1 MCVRVRVRVCVL
13 CVVCLNPNLDFY
25 TTQAFELRQMR
36 NQHQKQ
42 LSLIFFLEVTKVFKY
57 CPGVRA
63 GEDAQPAPNAAVQRR

>member
-1 MCVRVRVRVCVL
+1 MCVRVRVRVRVCVL

-42 LSLIFFLEVTKVFKY
+42 LSLIFFW
-57 CPGVRA
+57 R
-63 GEDAQPAPNAAVQRR
+63 